1 MKKTILAGIIATL
14 SATSI
19 SAAELY
25 KNEDTVVSF
34 GGEVDAYLATTDIES
49 LETENGVQKKVSSD
63 SDLDTN
69 VWAKIQLN
77 AEQKL
82 NEEFTAFAS
91 FEIES
96 GSWYDGT
103 DNDARFDDV
112 YVGVKTEQ
120 WGVAVGEVGDLA
132 DSSDAIEKDDIT
144 NEGNYMGGIGGHNK
158 ESSGHGIVAKGNIA
172 DFTLVADIHT
182 ESDDGIDNLYGVSA
196 DYSVNGLSVGA
207 MFQSGEVYKTDS
219 DDDFIAG
226 TDVDFQVYGA
236 SVSYEIKGFYAAVT
250 YANFEGLDGFGFF
263 DTKNDDFV
271 DGSSLGLAASYTI
284 DKARVYSTYAMAELD
299 EYTKS
304 GVSVGDGD
312 VTNFV
317 IGADYAVASNITTFV
332 EYQTGEA
339 DSDVVGSTHGDL
351 EGETVVAGVYYAF

>member
-25 KNEDTVVSF
+25 KNEDTVVTF
-34 GGEVDAYLATTDIES
+34 GGEVDAYLATTDIQGVDTD
-49 LETENGVQKKVSSD
+49 LE
-63 SDLDTN
+63 TN

-82 NEEFTAFAS
+82 NDTFTGFAS

-112 YVGVKTEQ
+112 YVGVKTDV

-158 ESSGHGIVAKGNIA
+158 ESSGNGIVAKGSIA
-172 DFTLVADIHT
+172 DFTFVADIYT
-182 ESDDGIDNLYGVSA
+182 ESDDRIDNQYGISA
-196 DYSVNGLSVGA
+196 DYSANGLSVGA
-207 MFQSGEVYKTDS
+207 SFQTGEAEEV
-219 DDDFIAG
+219 G
-226 TDVDFQVYGA
+226 TALNPQLEDFQVYGA
-236 SVSYEIKGFYAAVT
+236 SVSYEINGFYAAAT
-250 YANFEGLDGFGFF
+250 YANFEGVDGFGFF
-263 DTKNDDFV
+263 NTTALV
-271 DGSSLGLAASYTI
+271 DGSSIGLAASYSI
-284 DKARVYSTYAMAELD
+284 DKARVYTTYAMADLD
-299 EYTKS
+299 EYTGS
-304 GVSVGDGD
+304 GASVGDGD

-317 IGADYAVASNITTFV
+317 IGADYAVASNITTFI

-339 DSDVVGSTHGDL
+339 DGDVTGDATDQD
-351 EGETVVAGVYYAF
+351 GETVVAGVYYAF